1 MARSRALAKKIRAAL
16 APCSLAQWPTPL
28 EPHPALARALGLRA
42 LWLKRED
49 AAGGNKVRGL
59 EFLLAG
65 AASRSVF
72 VTVGGAGSTHCLAT
86 ARLAKSLGCRTAI
99 AVFPQPETEASK
111 RIASAIDATADLVVR
126 ASSRLT
132 LSWAVWRGLARR
144 PPSRGGTPRWVSGGG
159 AGPSAIYGPMS
170 HTLGVKA

>member
-1 MARSRALAKKIRAAL
+1 MDRSAALATKIRAAL

-99 AVFPQPETEASK
+99 AVFPPPATEARKGSG
-111 RIASAIDATADLVVR
+111 RGMGGAADLVWR
-126 ASSRLT
+126 ASGSPTR
-132 LSWAVWRGLARR
+132 
-144 PPSRGGTPRWVSGGG
+144 
-159 AGPSAIYGPMS
+159 
-170 HTLGVKA
+170 

>member
-1 MARSRALAKKIRAAL
+1 MDRSAALATKIRAAL

-86 ARLAKSLGCRTAI
+86 ARLEKSHGCRTAI
-99 AVFPQPETEASK
+99 TVFQQPETEASNS
-111 RIASAIDATADLVVR
+111 IARSFYAYAGIAVR
-126 ASSRLT
+126 A
-132 LSWAVWRGLARR
+132 
-144 PPSRGGTPRWVSGGG
+144 
-159 AGPSAIYGPMS
+159 
-170 HTLGVKA
+170 